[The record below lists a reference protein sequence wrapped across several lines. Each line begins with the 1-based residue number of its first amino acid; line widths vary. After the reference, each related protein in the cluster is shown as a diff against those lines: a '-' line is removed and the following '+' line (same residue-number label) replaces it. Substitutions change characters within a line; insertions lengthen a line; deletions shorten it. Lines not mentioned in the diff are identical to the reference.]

1 MRKNL
6 EEISN
11 VRFMFW
17 LSSAN
22 VAESDKVTEAS
33 AALYFRITGFEAETF
48 FIFGC
53 GGESQTRSYAY
64 INFLLAKEY
73 QFSI

>member
-48 FIFGC
+48 FILVAAGK
-53 GGESQTRSYAY
+53 
-64 INFLLAKEY
+64 AKPVHML
-73 QFSI
+73 I